1 MSIWI
6 CSSRR
11 TIPFGS
17 LGFFANVPAFL
28 LVFVLLRRVPVHGG
42 RAAVQLQLVVAE
54 AVLHVQTL
62 LLMLTAL

>member
-1 MSIWI
+1 M
-6 CSSRR
+6 
-11 TIPFGS
+11 
-17 LGFFANVPAFL
+17 NVPAFL
-28 LVFVLLRRVPVHGG
+28 LVCVLLRLVPVHGG